1 MIELIKKAMFTGI
14 GVASLTKEKVE
25 TVAKDFVDKAGLS
38 EDEGKKF
45 VQDMVVKSAESKEEV
60 SKQIEEIVNSTLEK
74 MNLAKGTDIQE
85 LKSEIAK
92 LRGEIEKA
100 E

>member
-25 TVAKDFVDKAGLS
+25 TVAKEFVDKAGLS

-45 VQDMVVKSAESKEEV
+45 VQDILVKSAESKEDV
-60 SKQIEEIVNSTLEK
+60 RKQVEEIVSSTLEK
-74 MNLAKGTDIQE
+74 MNLAKDTDVQE
-85 LKSEIAK
+85 LKDEIAK
-92 LRGEIEKA
+92 LRSEIEKTG
-100 E
+100 

>member
-25 TVAKDFVDKAGLS
+25 TIAKDFVDKAGLS

-45 VQDMVVKSAESKEEV
+45 IKDILVKSEESKEDV
-60 SKQIEEIVNSTLEK
+60 KKQIEEIVNSTLEK
-74 MNLAKGTDIQE
+74 MNLAKDTDVQE
-85 LKSEIAK
+85 LKDEVAK
-92 LRGEIEKA
+92 LRGEVEKS